1 MSEREQIIIIMKMT
15 FLFYLLLAGS
25 TNYVQSMP
33 GVSIVIHNNGYDNRD
48 AEINLNIVK
57 YFI

>member
-1 MSEREQIIIIMKMT
+1 MSK
-15 FLFYLLLAGS
+15 LLLAGS

-33 GVSIVIHNNGYDNRD
+33 GVIIVIHNNRYDNID

-57 YFI
+57 